1 MNEIV
6 SDTGMIRVLR
16 ELGIEDRRRF
26 QGARIAFVPQRL
38 ACREIERAENLRL
51 IVVVV
56 AGGQGLERIGKRAH
70 AGCLRP
76 LGEAFVKRRDRLDIV
91 AFALR
96 LGADRAPA
104 LDGSNGALGVLGRW
118 PERERIADQDRRDPP
133 RGDGAGRVAVER
145 FAECFFAGRKGEGM
159 EKRDTALET
168 LLRFGRAGI
177 CKGDGA
183 EFFVRG
189 TGHRCRGGAACGQ
202 RAEREQKNK
211 HKRKK
216 ACAAHR

>member
-1 MNEIV
+1 MAATARSAFSGYGPSAN
-6 SDTGMIRVLR
+6 VLP
-16 ELGIEDRRRF
+16 IM
-26 QGARIAFVPQRL
+26 
-38 ACREIERAENLRL
+38 
-51 IVVVV
+51 
-56 AGGQGLERIGKRAH
+56 
-70 AGCLRP
+70 
-76 LGEAFVKRRDRLDIV
+76 IV
-91 AFALR
+91 AIPHVAM
-96 LGADRAPA
+96 AQA
-104 LDGSNGALGVLGRW
+104 GSRSSAS
-118 PERERIADQDRRDPP
+118 
-133 RGDGAGRVAVER
+133 
-145 FAECFFAGRKGEGM
+145 ECFFAGRKGEGM